1 MPNNRFDDEHLRY
14 AASTLCRINAMPYQR
29 YATSTLGRIAM
40 PHHLATES
48 QNVFNRLVQ
57 SVEQSFGSKN
67 KCNSPQSH
75 DLIVKTA
82 DNE

>member
-1 MPNNRFDDEHLRY
+1 
-14 AASTLCRINAMPYQR
+14 
-29 YATSTLGRIAM
+29 M